1 MQPLARAIALA
12 CTLVLVAP
20 AVAAEGGWTVD
31 VRAGHV
37 EGPGMTNKQS
47 ESLRR
52 IDGIEDGERFALAM
66 EWDSGTPWYVRAE
79 YMQSRLRYES
89 PLNPPCPVTA
99 NQFLPPPRYCQLVA
113 TPRIGQIRDRHHQLD
128 LTAGYRWNLLGWLG
142 AHGELGYGLT
152 QWRSREDIEANA
164 TAGCLAFSV
173 GIPPRRLSNCVEV
186 NRHARADGLVAAL
199 GIDLWPASR
208 FSLTARINHQSF
220 RYRIYRNDLYA
231 RFATANN
238 INQAP
243 GFTFS
248 NLVAREPR
256 GSWTWG
262 ALQARYA
269 LSPRLSVLLQVE
281 GLGNRDWETVDLGL
295 RFRL

>member
-1 MQPLARAIALA
+1 MQQRARAIALG
-12 CTLVLVAP
+12 CTLALAAP
-20 AVAAEGGWTVD
+20 AVAVERGWTVD
-31 VRAGHV
+31 VRAGHI
-37 EGPGMTNKQS
+37 EGPGMTNK
-47 ESLRR
+47 ELDLLRR
-52 IDGIEDGERFALAM
+52 VDGIEEGRRLGLGM
-66 EWDSGTPWYVRAE
+66 QWQSGGPWYVRGN
-79 YMQSRLRYES
+79 YTRSVLRYES
-89 PLNPPCPVTA
+89 PLNPACPVTA
-99 NQFLPPPRYCQLVA
+99 NQFLPPFRNCQTITDPRV
-113 TPRIGQIRDRHHQLD
+113 GQIQDRHHQLD
-128 LTAGYRWNLLGWLG
+128 LAVGYRWNLLGWLG

-238 INQAP
+238 LNQAP

-248 NLVAREPR
+248 NLVAREPP

-269 LSPRLSVLLQVE
+269 LSPWLSVLLQVE